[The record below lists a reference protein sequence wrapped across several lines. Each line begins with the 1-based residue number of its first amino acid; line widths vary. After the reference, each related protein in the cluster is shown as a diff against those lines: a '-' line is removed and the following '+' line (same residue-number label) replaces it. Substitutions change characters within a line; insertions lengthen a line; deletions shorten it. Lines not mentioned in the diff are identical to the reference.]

1 MTAKL
6 ALALVCLLS
15 LSAMDVD
22 ATESHVVRSYS
33 PELHQSAEQFEYEFE
48 WLNGTINANPYGT
61 SNE

>member
-6 ALALVCLLS
+6 ALAFVCLLT

-22 ATESHVVRSYS
+22 ATESHVYS

-61 SNE
+61 SN